1 MGKLGKKALID
12 LAFPLAKD
20 VLPKLSTKETL
31 STLDKLERKVSGQGD
46 VRAEK
51 GFTLFIS
58 NEDMDNIIK
67 IVESLEHA
75 NLLIDGATQT
85 VKHEIK
91 KQEDRFLGA
100 MMISIAASLIALIA
114 SSLIQSMAS
123 SLTNSITGKGVIRGR
138 KNQ

>member
-12 LAFPLAKD
+12 LTFPLAKH

-75 NLLIDGATQT
+75 NLLIDGATET

-114 SSLIQSMAS
+114 YSLMQSMAS